1 MIEFI
6 KGDIVNIGKDY
17 VILNHAGMG
26 YFIVVP
32 ATSIACFSDSN
43 ELPYKNV
50 TVFTHLKL
58 SEDSVSLYG
67 FSSELDRELF
77 RLLISVN
84 KVGPKAGISI
94 LSILESAELVKA
106 VLENNYALISKA
118 PGIGVKTAQKIIL
131 ELKDRIAEYSY
142 LLSEISKPVQEES
155 TFFDKEEIVDT
166 IEALISLGYSR
177 SESKKAVKKVLE
189 DKDFTGQLLAAA
201 LKHI

>member
-77 RLLISVN
+77 PSFTV
-84 KVGPKAGISI
+84 
-94 LSILESAELVKA
+94 
-106 VLENNYALISKA
+106 
-118 PGIGVKTAQKIIL
+118 
-131 ELKDRIAEYSY
+131 
-142 LLSEISKPVQEES
+142 
-155 TFFDKEEIVDT
+155 TF
-166 IEALISLGYSR
+166 
-177 SESKKAVKKVLE
+177 
-189 DKDFTGQLLAAA
+189 
-201 LKHI
+201 